1 MCYGHR
7 VETPKNKGG
16 RPATGHSPTRS
27 MRIGQVW
34 DDAKT
39 IAEKRGDSLNGV
51 ITRALEMYVE
61 LHKREFNDPQG

>member
-1 MCYGHR
+1 
-7 VETPKNKGG
+7 
-16 RPATGHSPTRS
+16 

-34 DDAKT
+34 DDAKA

-61 LHKREFNDPQG
+61 LHKREVNDQG